1 MIPGLNEQARDT
13 ARGSWLPM
21 IVNHGRLA
29 IWPGRP
35 LPTT

>member
-21 IVNHGRLA
+21 IVDHGGLA
-29 IWPGRP
+29 VGQAGRC
-35 LPTT
+35 